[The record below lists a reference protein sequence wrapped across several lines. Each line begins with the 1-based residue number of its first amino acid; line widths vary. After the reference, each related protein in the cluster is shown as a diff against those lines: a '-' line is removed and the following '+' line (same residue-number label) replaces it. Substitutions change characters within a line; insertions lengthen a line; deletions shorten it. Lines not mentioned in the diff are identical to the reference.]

1 MNVGL
6 KLVLYGFT
14 ALCVALSLY
23 LGFVVKEGPPPAHE
37 ARQATTALT
46 LK

>member
-1 MNVGL
+1 MDERL
-6 KLVLYGFT
+6 KQVLYGFT
-14 ALCVALSLY
+14 ALCIVASLY
-23 LGFVVKEGPPPAHE
+23 LAFVVKEGPLPVHE